1 MRDWL
6 PRQARRRARVSESV
20 LSSLELFGYQRV
32 ELPLFEYTDVLQRG
46 FGNAEEALCFVEPE
60 SGKIIALRSDVT
72 PQIARLVSTRHADGP
87 WPARLSYQASVLRR
101 RRERARL
108 DQQVLQVGFELVGP
122 SSEQS
127 GDLEVLEAATSALRA
142 TGIRDFT
149 VDLAHA
155 QIVGALVDPLEPRAR
170 ADALECLALKDQSE
184 LRRVGARAGLVG
196 SALEALVALP
206 DLHGGANV
214 WPRAERALAG
224 TPAEAPMRALE
235 RVWRAAVAAQLAP
248 HFVLDLGEAREFYYY
263 TGVMFHLLAE
273 GPGEPLGSGGRY
285 DTLFERFELPCPA
298 AGFAF
303 HISNVCW
310 ALDAQGER
318 EPGRG
323 RVLVTALPGDPR
335 TAALLKQLRERGVAC
350 ATGPEANRS
359 DAYALHWDYTHV
371 LELGALDFGAGGSRL
386 RAVSEA
392 SVSEVPGATED
403 TPAGEAT
410 ELLLDGTDVG
420 NLARVVAG
428 HLGVL
433 EER

>member
-6 PRQARRRARVSESV
+6 PRQARRRARVSERV

-32 ELPLFEYTDVLQRG
+32 ELPLFEYSDVLERG

-60 SGKIIALRSDVT
+60 SGKIAALRSDVT
-72 PQIARLVSTRHADGP
+72 PQIARLVSTRHPEGP
-87 WPARLSYQASVLRR
+87 WPARFAYQASVLRR

-108 DQQVLQVGFELVGP
+108 DQQVLQVGFELVGARP
-122 SSEQS
+122 EQS
-127 GDLEVLEAATSALRA
+127 GDLEVLEAATSALQA
-142 TGIRDFT
+142 TGLEDFT

-155 QIVGALVDPLEPRAR
+155 QIVGALVEPLGPRAR
-170 ADALECLALKDQSE
+170 AEALECLALKDQAE
-184 LRRVGARAGLVG
+184 LRRVGARGGLTG
-196 SALEALVALP
+196 RGLDALVALP
-206 DLHGGANV
+206 ELHGGADV
-214 WPRAERALAG
+214 WPRAARALQG
-224 TPAEAPMRALE
+224 TAAEAPMRSLE
-235 RVWRAAVAAQLAP
+235 GVWQAAVKAELAP
-248 HFVLDLGEAREFYYY
+248 HFVLDLGETREFYYY

-310 ALDAQGER
+310 ALDKQGQR
-318 EPGRG
+318 DPGRG
-323 RVLVTALPGDPR
+323 RVLLTAPAGNPQLS
-335 TAALLKQLRERGVAC
+335 ALATSLQKQLRARQVPC
-350 ATGPEANRS
+350 ATGPEPHQS

-371 LELGALDFGAGGSRL
+371 LELGAAGVRL
-386 RAVSEA
+386 RAVALEA
-392 SVSEVPGATED
+392 APED
-403 TPAGEAT
+403 ASAGEAT

-420 NLARVVAG
+420 KLAQVVAG

>member
-6 PRQARRRARVSESV
+6 PRQARRRARVSERV

-32 ELPLFEYTDVLQRG
+32 ELPLFEYTDVLERG

-60 SGKIIALRSDVT
+60 TGKITALRSDVT
-72 PQIARLVSTRHADGP
+72 PQIARLVSTRHSDGP

-122 SSEQS
+122 SAEQS

-142 TGIRDFT
+142 TGVEDFT

-155 QIVGALVDPLEPRAR
+155 QIVGALVEPLTPQAR
-170 ADALECLALKDQSE
+170 AEALECLALKDQTE
-184 LRRVGARAGLVG
+184 LRRVGVRAGLTG
-196 SALEALVALP
+196 RALDALVALP
-206 DLHGGANV
+206 ELHGGADV
-214 WPRAERALAG
+214 WPRAARALGG
-224 TPAEAPMRALE
+224 TAAEGPMRSLE
-235 RVWRAAVAAQLAP
+235 GVWQAAVRAELAP
-248 HFVLDLGEAREFYYY
+248 NFVLDLGETREFYYY

-303 HISNVCW
+303 DISNMCW
-310 ALDAQGER
+310 ALESQGK
-318 EPGRG
+318 PDPSRG
-323 RVLVTALPGDPR
+323 RVLITAPAGHSEL
-335 TAALLKQLRERGVAC
+335 ALLAGSLQKQLRTRQVPC
-350 ATGPEANRS
+350 ATGPEPHRS

-371 LELGALDFGAGGSRL
+371 LELGASGARL
-386 RAVSEA
+386 RAVASGAAAGEA
-392 SVSEVPGATED
+392 S
-403 TPAGEAT
+403 AGEAT

-420 NLARVVAG
+420 KLAQVVAG

-433 EER
+433 EES

>member
-6 PRQARRRARVSESV
+6 PRQARRRARVSESI
-20 LSSLELFGYQRV
+20 LSNLELFGYQRV
-32 ELPLFEYTDVLQRG
+32 ELPLFEYTDVLERG

-60 SGKIIALRSDVT
+60 SGKITALRSDVT

-108 DQQVLQVGFELVGP
+108 DQQVLQVGFELVGASP
-122 SSEQS
+122 EQPA
-127 GDLEVLEAATSALRA
+127 DLEVLEAATSALSA
-142 TGIRDFT
+142 AGVRDFT

-170 ADALECLALKDQSE
+170 AEALECLALKDRTE
-184 LRRVGARAGLVG
+184 LRRVGARAGLSG
-196 SALEALVALP
+196 SGLEALVALP
-206 DLHGGANV
+206 DLHGGADV

-224 TPAEAPMRALE
+224 TAAEVPMRALE
-235 RVWRAAVAAQLAP
+235 RVWRAAVQAQLAP
-248 HFVLDLGEAREFYYY
+248 RFVIDLGEAREFYYY

-318 EPGRG
+318 EPARG
-323 RVLVTALPGDPR
+323 RLLVTAPPGDPR
-335 TAALLKQLRERGVAC
+335 VAPLLKQLRARGVAC

-359 DAYALHWDYTHV
+359 DTYASHWDYTHV
-371 LELGALDFGAGGSRL
+371 LALGGVNPGGVGTRL
-386 RAVSEA
+386 RAVPEA
-392 SVSEVPGATED
+392 TAAVEE

-428 HLGVL
+428 QLGVL

>member
-6 PRQARRRARVSESV
+6 PRQARRRARVSESI
-20 LSSLELFGYQRV
+20 LSNLELFGYQRV
-32 ELPLFEYTDVLQRG
+32 ELPLFEYTDVLERG

-60 SGKIIALRSDVT
+60 SGKITALRSDVT
-72 PQIARLVSTRHADGP
+72 PQIARLVSTRHAEGP

-108 DQQVLQVGFELVGP
+108 DQQVLQVGFELVGA
-122 SSEQS
+122 SAEQS
-127 GDLEVLEAATSALRA
+127 GDLEVLEAATSALSA
-142 TGIRDFT
+142 AGVRDFT

-155 QIVGALVDPLEPRAR
+155 QIVGALVDPLESRAR
-170 ADALECLALKDQSE
+170 AEALECLALKDRTE
-184 LRRVGARAGLVG
+184 LRRVGARAGLSG

-206 DLHGGANV
+206 ELHGGADV

-224 TPAEAPMRALE
+224 TAAEAPMRGLE
-235 RVWRAAVAAQLAP
+235 RVWRAALAAQLAP
-248 HFVLDLGEAREFYYY
+248 RFVIDLGEAREFYYY

-285 DTLFERFELPCPA
+285 DTLFERFELPRPA

-318 EPGRG
+318 EPARA
-323 RVLVTALPGDPR
+323 RVLVSAPPADPR
-335 TAALLKQLRERGVAC
+335 VAPLLKQLRARGVAC
-350 ATGPEANRS
+350 TTGPEADRS

-371 LELGALDFGAGGSRL
+371 LQLGAALPGAASTRL
-386 RAVSEA
+386 RAVPA
-392 SVSEVPGATED
+392 AVAED

>member
-6 PRQARRRARVSESV
+6 PRQARRRARVSERV

-32 ELPLFEYTDVLQRG
+32 ELPLFEYTDVLERG

-60 SGKIIALRSDVT
+60 TGKITALRSDVT
-72 PQIARLVSTRHADGP
+72 PQIARLVSTRHPDGP

-122 SSEQS
+122 SAEQS
-127 GDLEVLEAATSALRA
+127 GDLEVLEVATSALRA
-142 TGIRDFT
+142 TGLEDFT

-155 QIVGALVDPLEPRAR
+155 QIVGALVEPLTPKAR
-170 ADALECLALKDQSE
+170 AEALECLALKDQTE
-184 LRRVGARAGLVG
+184 LRRVGARAGLTG
-196 SALEALVALP
+196 RSLDALVALP
-206 DLHGGANV
+206 ELHGGADV
-214 WPRAERALAG
+214 WPRAARALGG
-224 TPAEAPMRALE
+224 TAAEGPMRSLE
-235 RVWRAAVAAQLAP
+235 GVWQAAVRAELAP
-248 HFVLDLGEAREFYYY
+248 NFVLDLGETREFYYY

-303 HISNVCW
+303 DISNTCW
-310 ALDAQGER
+310 ALDSQGKTDPSR
-318 EPGRG
+318 R
-323 RVLVTALPGDPR
+323 RVLITAPAGHSEL
-335 TAALLKQLRERGVAC
+335 ALLAGSLQKQLRTRQVPC
-350 ATGPEANRS
+350 ATGPEPHRS

-371 LELGALDFGAGGSRL
+371 LELGASGARL
-386 RAVSEA
+386 RAVAAGVVAEEA
-392 SVSEVPGATED
+392 S
-403 TPAGEAT
+403 AGEAT

-420 NLARVVAG
+420 KLAQVVAG

-433 EER
+433 EES